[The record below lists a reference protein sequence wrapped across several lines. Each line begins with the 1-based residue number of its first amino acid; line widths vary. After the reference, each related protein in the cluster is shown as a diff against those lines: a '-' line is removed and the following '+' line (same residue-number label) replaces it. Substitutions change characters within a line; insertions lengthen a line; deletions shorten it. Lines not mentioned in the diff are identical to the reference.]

1 MEREKMEQSARLAA
15 SKAEESR
22 DQKMQGKPKLPY
34 FDEKNDEMESY
45 HYRFELHATIEL
57 DIDS

>member
-1 MEREKMEQSARLAA
+1 MEQSARLAA